1 MSSSGGSSSNTL
13 FALLNPTNDTSAA
26 SSQPSPAPAPY
37 TASPHSQSISP
48 PFSQQHG
55 YYAPQPQPPPQR
67 ASASPSIAS
76 LLSQED
82 TPSSRPNTASHT
94 PTHKSNGDQPSGQ
107 VAVASLLSPLPASA
121 TPAQAPLK
129 SPEPVAATTTPKTS
143 SASTSNATAA
153 AAAPPTPATKK
164 QKTNSASSSSSTL
177 LQLGMGSPGGAHKR
191 NQDDAPTIC
200 LHVPLNGKSNVVV
213 NFAKLAEDKYG
224 WESLHPR
231 IASTAA
237 ELFDEDGA
245 DADES
250 DDSGGDDDE
259 KPGGDDDE
267 KPEGA
272 GDESGNAG
280 STIKKPVKR
289 RRTDGKYGR
298 YDINDPFIDDS
309 ELLFEEQAAS
319 TKDGFFVFSGPLIA
333 DQDQVRIERADGTIK
348 RPGRGRGGR
357 GGGIGRGG
365 KRAAAAAAAAAG
377 DASHTSPV
385 AIAPA
390 LSGHALAPAA
400 AVVPR
405 KKKGTVSAVATGAS
419 QSPGPPAPAA
429 PAT

>member
-1 MSSSGGSSSNTL
+1 MSNSGGSSSNTL
-13 FALLNPTNDTSAA
+13 FALLNPTNDDAPATT
-26 SSQPSPAPAPY
+26 SQPSNAQAPY
-37 TASPHSQSISP
+37 SASPRSQPLSP
-48 PFSQQHG
+48 SLSQNHG

-67 ASASPSIAS
+67 ASSSPSIAS

-82 TPSSRPNTASHT
+82 MPPSRSNTASQT

-121 TPAQAPLK
+121 IPTEVPPTSPAPPA
-129 SPEPVAATTTPKTS
+129 AATPFKAS
-143 SASTSNATAA
+143 AASTSSDTASVATL
-153 AAAPPTPATKK
+153 PTPATKK
-164 QKTNSASSSSSTL
+164 PKNSGSSSGAL
-177 LQLGMGSPGGAHKR
+177 LQLGIGSPGGAQHG
-191 NQDDAPTIC
+191 NSDDAPTVC
-200 LHVPLNGKSNVVV
+200 LHVPLNGKTNVVV

-245 DADES
+245 DAEDSE
-250 DDSGGDDDE
+250 DSGGDDDE
-259 KPGGDDDE
+259 KPE
-267 KPEGA
+267 AA
-272 GDESGNAG
+272 GDESGNAA
-280 STIKKPVKR
+280 STTKKPAKR

-357 GGGIGRGG
+357 GGGTGRGG
-365 KRAAAAAAAAAG
+365 KRAAAAAASAAATVE
-377 DASHTSPV
+377 ASQSSPV

-390 LSGHALAPAA
+390 PGGQTLAPAA
-400 AVVPR
+400 PVVPR
-405 KKKGTVSAVATGAS
+405 KKKGASGAVAAGTS
-419 QSPGPPAPAA
+419 QSPAGPPA
-429 PAT
+429 TTS

>member
-1 MSSSGGSSSNTL
+1 MSNSGGSSSNTL
-13 FALLNPTNDTSAA
+13 FALLNPTNDDAPAT
-26 SSQPSPAPAPY
+26 SSQPSNVQAPY
-37 TASPHSQSISP
+37 SASPRSQPLSP
-48 PFSQQHG
+48 SLSQNHG
-55 YYAPQPQPPPQR
+55 YNAPQPQPSPQR

-82 TPSSRPNTASHT
+82 VPPSRSNTASHT

-107 VAVASLLSPLPASA
+107 VAVASLLLPLAASA
-121 TPAQAPLK
+121 IPTEVPTKSAAPAA
-129 SPEPVAATTTPKTS
+129 AATPSKAS
-143 SASTSNATAA
+143 AASTSSDTASVATLST
-153 AAAPPTPATKK
+153 PTTKK
-164 QKTNSASSSSSTL
+164 PKNLGSSSAAL
-177 LQLGMGSPGGAHKR
+177 LHLGIGSPGGAEQP
-191 NQDDAPTIC
+191 NSDDAPTVC
-200 LHVPLNGKSNVVV
+200 LHVPLNGKTNVVV

-245 DADES
+245 DAEDSE
-250 DDSGGDDDE
+250 DSGGE
-259 KPGGDDDE
+259 DDE
-267 KPEGA
+267 KPEAG
-272 GDESGNAG
+272 GDESNAT
-280 STIKKPVKR
+280 STTTKPVKR

-357 GGGIGRGG
+357 GGGTGRGG
-365 KRAAAAAAAAAG
+365 KRAAAAAASAAATVE
-377 DASHTSPV
+377 ASQPSPV

-390 LSGHALAPAA
+390 PGGQTPAPAA
-400 AVVPR
+400 PVVPR
-405 KKKGTVSAVATGAS
+405 KKKGASGSVPAGTS
-419 QSPGPPAPAA
+419 QSPGPPAPAS
-429 PAT
+429 